1 MSKVTRNMLIVI
13 VFVLLIFG
21 IVLAI
26 YNYYKTDPID
36 ENLNKENILDD
47 ANTGLDNFIN
57 DIFDID
63 NEETSKNNEEKDNKQ
78 TTNTE
83 TKNENSND
91 NKDDV
96 IENQI
101 TPGEKKAI
109 ELVKE
114 EWKKKFGNLNGVS
127 FNNVMIQSDGKYVVS
142 VNDSKTTK
150 VIRWYVVDTATGLVK
165 EQ

>member
-26 YNYYKTDPID
+26 YNHYKTDPID
-36 ENLNKENILDD
+36 ENVNKENILDD

-63 NEETSKNNEEKDNKQ
+63 NEETSGNNEEKANKQ

-83 TKNENSND
+83 TKSENSNA